1 MTEEPEQAQDEL
13 YLKLKEEMQQEFQT
27 LKDAFE
33 NERTELQATIAKLE
47 EQNQGLQRALVRS
60 ATTEPP
66 AEEAKPPTEEE
77 LYQAEVDRC
86 AENTKKLM
94 KELR

>member
-1 MTEEPEQAQDEL
+1 MTEEPEQKEDDL

-47 EQNQGLQRALVRS
+47 EQNQGLQRALVRT

-66 AEEAKPPTEEE
+66 QEAPKEPTEEE
-77 LYQAEVDRC
+77 LYQAEVDRT
-86 AENTKKLM
+86 AQRTKEIM